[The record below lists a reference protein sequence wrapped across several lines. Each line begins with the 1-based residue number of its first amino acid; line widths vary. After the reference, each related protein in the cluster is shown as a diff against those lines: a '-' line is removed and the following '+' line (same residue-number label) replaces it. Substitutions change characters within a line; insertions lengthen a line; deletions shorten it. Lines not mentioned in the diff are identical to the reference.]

1 MTCFEDTWNF
11 LPSQFVISSRAM
23 FRKKSECQQF
33 REMLSPYIDGEL
45 STPEKTRVERHIA
58 ACDLCRRELE
68 SLRATV
74 GLLRRASLVAPP
86 RSFTIAARAPRRHPV
101 AWGALRAATAV
112 AVLVLA
118 FVLIGDAVNF
128 IGAGPVEDKS
138 VRQEYAPTET
148 PVPEPGGGLLGEG
161 EVNGDELAV
170 TEEWGETWPL
180 RNVELALAGVV
191 VVLGSATAVVWLR
204 LRREREKEAEALV
217 RERGGTRK

>member
-1 MTCFEDTWNF
+1 
-11 LPSQFVISSRAM
+11 M
-23 FRKKSECQQF
+23 FRKKSECQQL

-58 ACDLCRRELE
+58 ACDSCRRELE

-148 PVPEPGGGLLGEG
+148 PVPEHLE
-161 EVNGDELAV
+161 D
-170 TEEWGETWPL
+170 
-180 RNVELALAGVV
+180 VEY
-191 VVLGSATAVVWLR
+191 
-204 LRREREKEAEALV
+204 ERP
-217 RERGGTRK
+217 